1 MFRVTTINL
10 ADLVD
15 KSMECMSSSRNPRDI
30 EVYVDVQNTRGGILY
45 IDESE
50 LKDDLIILKN

>member
-1 MFRVTTINL
+1 MTTINL

-30 EVYVDVQNTRGGILY
+30 EVYVDVQSARDGILY

-50 LKDDLIILKN
+50 IKDDLIILKN